1 MIGSALRDLIGWIGS
16 LVTWNRTERMR
27 RAMMLCYF
35 AGYAIGTRQ
44 IDRETRRAFY
54 SPATDKR

>member
-1 MIGSALRDLIGWIGS
+1 VRALVAWDRVEL
-16 LVTWNRTERMR
+16 MR

-35 AGYAIGTRQ
+35 VGYAVGTRQ
-44 IDRETRRAFY
+44 IERETKRTFY